1 MERILNIIIDGLH
14 RKGLHQEALRYQRL
28 LVDYKNKKYESRC

>member
-14 RKGLHQEALRYQRL
+14 RNGLHQEALRYTRR
-28 LVDYKNKKYESRC
+28 LVDLKNKKYESR

>member
-14 RKGLHQEALRYQRL
+14 RKGLHQEALHYTRR
-28 LVDYKNKKYESRC
+28 LVDLKNKRYESR

>member
-14 RKGLHQEALRYQRL
+14 RNGLHQEALRYTRR
-28 LVDYKNKKYESRC
+28 LVDLKNKRYESR

>member
-14 RKGLHQEALRYQRL
+14 RNGLHQEALRYTRR
-28 LVDYKNKKYESRC
+28 LVDFKNNRI